1 MADHKVIIV
10 GGGVAGLIAAIE
22 LEKQNISPLIIEAS
36 DRVGGRVKT
45 DKVNG
50 YQLDHGFQVLLTAY
64 PEAKKYLDYDQLN
77 LKFFDPG
84 ALMFAP
90 DKTMEFTD
98 PQRKPEK
105 VFKALLSKAG
115 TLQDKLKIFKLSQ
128 RLKNTSLEKIFGQTE
143 MTTKAYLLSL
153 GFSESIIRNFFQ
165 PFFGGIFLESELET
179 SSRMFEFVFKM
190 FSEGY
195 AAIPAEGM
203 EAIPKQLK
211 SKLQKTDFLFN
222 YKVVAIEHDQVEL
235 DDGNVLT
242 ADAIIIAT
250 QPDKI
255 LNKMKGQFMGY
266 QQVTNLYFVSD
277 KSFITKP
284 LIGLIPKNSHLINNL
299 CFMTDTAP
307 EYAQAEKA
315 LLSVSVN
322 GVHDVPEDDLIAKV
336 VDELSFISG
345 YSPNAF
351 THLKTYYIRNALPK
365 LNDLHYDMYASETK
379 IFENIFLAGDYL
391 LNGSLNAAMASGRSS
406 ALAVTEYLLQQEGIK
421 NH

>member
-1 MADHKVIIV
+1 MADHQVIIV

-22 LEKQNISPLIIEAS
+22 LEKQNIAPLIIEAS

-45 DKVNG
+45 DQFNG

-77 LKFFDPG
+77 LKYFDPG
-84 ALMFAP
+84 AIMFAA
-90 DKTMEFTD
+90 DNTMQFID
-98 PQRKPEK
+98 PQRKPTQL
-105 VFKALLSKAG
+105 FTALFSKAG
-115 TLQDKLKIFKLSQ
+115 NLQDKLKIFKLSQ
-128 RLKNTSLEKIFGQTE
+128 RLKKTTLAQIFSQTE

-195 AAIPAEGM
+195 ATIPAEGM
-203 EAIPKQLK
+203 EAIPRQLK
-211 SKLQKTDFLFN
+211 SKLEKTDFLFN
-222 YKVVAIEHDQVEL
+222 FKVVSIEKDKVEL

-242 ADAIIIAT
+242 ADAVIIAT

-255 LNKMKGQFMGY
+255 MKKMKGQFMGY
-266 QQVTNLYFVSD
+266 QQVTNLYFEVD
-277 KSFITKP
+277 KSFINKP
-284 LIGLIPKNSHLINNL
+284 LIGLIPKNGGLINNF
-299 CFMTDTAP
+299 CFITDTAP
-307 EYAQAEKA
+307 EYGKPGKE

-322 GVHDVPEDDLIAKV
+322 GIHNLSEEALKLKV
-336 VDELSFISG
+336 VEELRGISG
-345 YSPNAF
+345 YSPDAF
-351 THLKTYYIRNALPK
+351 THLKTFYIKNALPI

-379 IFENIFLAGDYL
+379 VFENIFLAGDYL
-391 LNGSLNAAMASGRSS
+391 LNGSLNAAMASGRS
-406 ALAVTEYLLQQEGIK
+406 AAFAVAEYMLQQERIH
-421 NH
+421 ND